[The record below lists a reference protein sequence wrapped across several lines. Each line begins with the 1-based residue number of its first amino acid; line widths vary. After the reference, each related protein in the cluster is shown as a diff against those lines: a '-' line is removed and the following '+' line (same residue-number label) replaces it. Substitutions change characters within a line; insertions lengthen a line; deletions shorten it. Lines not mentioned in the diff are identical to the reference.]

1 MVENSDC
8 KYMKNKDLFRVG
20 FVQNNPVFAEVQ
32 KNLGRVESLL
42 AGHDADLFVLPE
54 LFATGYQFKDMDE
67 SRSLA
72 ELVPGGVTTSMLTSI
87 SKNTNTFIVAGLA
100 EIDGDKVYNSAVVTG
115 PDGYIGKYRKLHL
128 FDTEKACFLPG
139 DLPLQV
145 FDIGGAKAGVMI
157 CFDWRFPET
166 ARTLALMGADL
177 IAHPSNLVL
186 THCPQAM
193 ITRCLENRIFA
204 VTADRVGMENRL
216 GNEPLNFMGQS
227 QVIDPN
233 GNILYRASMKDEE
246 VHVVQ
251 LDLSMARDKCLNQQN
266 HIFKDRRTNHY
277 YQES

>member
-1 MVENSDC
+1 
-8 KYMKNKDLFRVG
+8 MKNKDFFRVG

-216 GNEPLNFMGQS
+216 DNNEPLNFMGQS